1 MQITHIPQL
10 PRFMA
15 PWKGK
20 SIQEE
25 KQKKIKAKE
34 DSLKQKAE
42 QREHFIRCK
51 DRCVCEGTCKATGL
65 KECPCCHNVLR
76 STCGKVGC
84 RINGERPKM
93 IGFAG
98 EVKNRC
104 AKKLQIPS
112 DDSESSDDNEDD
124 EGMMPTSEEEK
135 IGSEN
140 EGVQDTTTKAI
151 FQQCQESLFYCV
163 YFDEGYYWGS
173 LFK

>member
-25 KQKKIKAKE
+25 NLMKIEAKE
-34 DSLKQKAE
+34 DSLKQNAE

-84 RINGERPKM
+84 QINGERPKM

-98 EVKNRC
+98 EVEKRC

-163 YFDEGYYWGS
+163 
-173 LFK
+173 